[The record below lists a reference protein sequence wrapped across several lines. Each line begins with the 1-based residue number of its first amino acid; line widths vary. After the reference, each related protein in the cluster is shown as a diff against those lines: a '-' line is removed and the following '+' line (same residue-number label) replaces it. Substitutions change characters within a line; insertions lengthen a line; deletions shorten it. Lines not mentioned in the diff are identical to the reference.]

1 MQNDLPNGYEV
12 FRKKK
17 GHANA
22 HETVHVQVGE
32 PGHTA
37 QRQRKN
43 TEKNVKILSSAGK
56 SKPEDLWSQIKKLE
70 VFCFHWKLLL
80 KNFLLRNFR
89 F

>member
-43 TEKNVKILSSAGK
+43 TEKNVKIL
-56 SKPEDLWSQIKKLE
+56 
-70 VFCFHWKLLL
+70 
-80 KNFLLRNFR
+80 
-89 F
+89 

>member
-12 FRKKK
+12 FRKQK

-32 PGHTA
+32 PRHTA

-43 TEKNVKILSSAGK
+43 T
-56 SKPEDLWSQIKKLE
+56 KPEDLWSQIKKLE
-70 VFCFHWKLLL
+70 VFCFH
-80 KNFLLRNFR
+80 
-89 F
+89 